1 MVNTQLLE
9 KAIADSGK
17 KKEFLAKRCDIT
29 RQSLTSKI
37 NNRSEFTGGQ
47 IMILCKELNITQLT
61 RKDAIFF
68 ASNVEENG
76 NAKKGET

>member
-9 KAIADSGK
+9 EAIAQSGK
-17 KKEFLAKRCDIT
+17 KKSYLAGKCGIT

-37 NNRSEFTGGQ
+37 NNRSEFTGQQ
-47 IMILCKELNITQLT
+47 IIILCQELDIKQLT

-68 ASNVEENG
+68 VPKVE
-76 NAKKGET
+76 

>member
-17 KKEFLAKRCDIT
+17 KKTYLAEKCGLS

-37 NNRSEFTGGQ
+37 NNRSEFTGTQ
-47 IMILCKELNITQLT
+47 TMILCKELGITQLT
-61 RKDAIFF
+61 KKDAIFF
-68 ASNVEENG
+68 ASDVE
-76 NAKKGET
+76 KKFQHT

>member
-9 KAIADSGK
+9 KAISDSGK
-17 KKEFLAKRCDIT
+17 KKEYLARQCNIT
-29 RQSLTSKI
+29 RQNLTSKI
-37 NNRSEFTGGQ
+37 NNRSEFTGTQ

-68 ASNVEENG
+68 ASEVDKNG
-76 NAKKGET
+76 T

>member
-9 KAIADSGK
+9 QAIAESGK
-17 KKEFLAKRCDIT
+17 RKSYLADRCGMT

-37 NNRSEFTGGQ
+37 NNRSEFTGSQ
-47 IMILCKELNITQLT
+47 TMILCKELGITQLT

-68 ASNVEENG
+68 APDVAKSG
-76 NAKKGET
+76 N

>member
-9 KAIADSGK
+9 EAIAISGK
-17 KKEFLAKRCDIT
+17 KKAYLAEKCGLT

-37 NNRSEFTGGQ
+37 NNRSEFTGTQ
-47 IMILCKELNITQLT
+47 TMILCKELGIKQLT

-68 ASNVEENG
+68 APEVDGTG
-76 NAKKGET
+76 NT

>member
-9 KAIADSGK
+9 QAITNSGK
-17 KKEFLAKRCDIT
+17 KKTYLADRCSIT

-37 NNRSEFTGGQ
+37 NNRSEFTGTQ
-47 IMILCKELNITQLT
+47 IMILCKELDIKQLA

-68 ASNVEENG
+68 APEVEKNG
-76 NAKKGET
+76 NQ